1 MDGIVI
7 VTSPQDLVSMIV
19 AKAVKMAEMMNIPII
34 GIVENMSYAECPDCG
49 NKISIFGESRLEEV
63 AKEYN
68 LRILG
73 RLPVD
78 PRLAKSCDKGAIEL
92 YDGNWLDN
100 ATEIINLYEP
110 IYDSVKITVNGVCI
124 SPSYPDKKNNGLLDI
139 GEYENENVDITVTL
153 LKDISAKSFGVFGID
168 IDKLKNVS
176 NDIKTAEPNLNG
188 NEITVMCSGSKNE
201 YLYLA
206 VPWDSGL
213 TAYLN
218 GSKTR
223 LYKVNDSFC
232 AIKLQDGKNSI
243 RIKFRPEGLTISIIF
258 MTIGILLAFLIFS
271 HTKIA
276 ENKRAGKV
284 SFMLCKIG
292 LFSVILLIYII
303 PVIVYCS
310 GLIIRLGV

>member
-1 MDGIVI
+1 MLIKYYISSISDGEMKYSDGKYNIKASNPETGRCRLNYNFKVRGHQ
-7 VTSPQDLVSMIV
+7 TLYFDLFD
-19 AKAVKMAEMMNIPII
+19 NL
-34 GIVENMSYAECPDCG
+34 G
-49 NKISIFGESRLEEV
+49 N
-63 AKEYN
+63 
-68 LRILG
+68 
-73 RLPVD
+73 
-78 PRLAKSCDKGAIEL
+78 
-92 YDGNWLDN
+92 
-100 ATEIINLYEP
+100 NLYEP

-176 NDIKTAEPNLNG
+176 NDTKTAEPNLNG

>member
-1 MDGIVI
+1 MG
-7 VTSPQDLVSMIV
+7 S
-19 AKAVKMAEMMNIPII
+19 EMCI
-34 GIVENMSYAECPDCG
+34 
-49 NKISIFGESRLEEV
+49 R
-63 AKEYN
+63 
-68 LRILG
+68 
-73 RLPVD
+73 
-78 PRLAKSCDKGAIEL
+78 
-92 YDGNWLDN
+92 
-100 ATEIINLYEP
+100 
-110 IYDSVKITVNGVCI
+110 DS
-124 SPSYPDKKNNGLLDI
+124 
-139 GEYENENVDITVTL
+139 
-153 LKDISAKSFGVFGID
+153 
-168 IDKLKNVS
+168 
-176 NDIKTAEPNLNG
+176 
-188 NEITVMCSGSKNE
+188 MCSGSKNE

-213 TAYLN
+213 TAYLS